1 MGSPDHPHMHATH
14 LLNPIPLPVSL
25 TGCTPPGT
33 LPPKITPLTPPSDN
47 TQRKDA
53 KVGLT
58 KIPLGHMQWRMAHG
72 LPKLLVERVWR
83 SDGNVGRSVVPMIS
97 NESRLLGEAR
107 GAVSFVMRSVRV
119 VVVEVEVRRNA
130 GSGLGSKTEEW

>member
-1 MGSPDHPHMHATH
+1 
-14 LLNPIPLPVSL
+14 
-25 TGCTPPGT
+25 
-33 LPPKITPLTPPSDN
+33 
-47 TQRKDA
+47 
-53 KVGLT
+53 
-58 KIPLGHMQWRMAHG
+58 MQWRMAHG